1 MDQQERFHQ
10 YVNEV
15 LEWGKQMEERYAERE
30 DTDIRTDIET
40 LLAQLE
46 QHEGEWTE
54 EAISDIQM
62 MVDALYEK
70 AEQRE
75 SQQREQRVSIDDRAF
90 QQYVN
95 EVMEWGKQMEERYM
109 EREDADIRTDIETL
123 LDRLENHEEEWTES
137 SISDIQTMVDALYEK
152 AEQRESQQR
161 EQRVSID
168 DHAVQQYV
176 NEVLEWGKQM
186 GEQYIEREDA
196 DIRTDI
202 ETLLDQLENHE
213 GEWTE
218 EAISDI
224 QTMVEALYERT
235 ERSEWRQHEQS
246 EQRVPLGGHTLPALP
261 YRYDALEPHISEEIM
276 RLHHTKHHQSYV
288 DGLNKAEKMM
298 KKARET
304 NDYEL
309 LKHWEREAAFHGSG
323 HYLHTIF
330 WNNMT
335 PKGGGQPRGEL
346 LERIKAD
353 FGSFERFK
361 RHFTE
366 AAKSVEGVGWALLVW
381 SPRSHR
387 LEILQTEKHQL
398 MTQWDTIPLLV
409 LDVWEHAYYLQYKND
424 RAAYINNW
432 WNVVNWRDVEQ
443 RFQEANKL
451 RWKQS

>member
-1 MDQQERFHQ
+1 MEQQERFQQ
-10 YVNEV
+10 YANEV
-15 LEWGKQMEERYAERE
+15 LEWGKQMAERYAERE
-30 DTDIRTDIET
+30 DIDIRTDIET
-40 LLAQLE
+40 LLTQFE

-54 EAISDIQM
+54 EDI
-62 MVDALYEK
+62 Y
-70 AEQRE
+70 
-75 SQQREQRVSIDDRAF
+75 
-90 QQYVN
+90 
-95 EVMEWGKQMEERYM
+95 G
-109 EREDADIRTDIETL
+109 
-123 LDRLENHEEEWTES
+123 
-137 SISDIQTMVDALYEK
+137 IQTMVDALYEK
-152 AEQRESQQR
+152 AEQRELQQR
-161 EQRVSID
+161 EQRVSIGSHAFQQYANEVLEWGKQMAERYAERGDIDIRTDIETLLTQFEQHEGEWTEEDIYGIQTMVD
-168 DHAVQQYV
+168 DLYEKAEQREWKQQEQRISIGGRTFQQYV

-186 GEQYIEREDA
+186 AERYAEREGV
-196 DIRTDI
+196 DIRTDT
-202 ETLLDQLENHE
+202 ETLLTQLEQHE

-218 EAISDI
+218 EDI
-224 QTMVEALYERT
+224 YGIQRMVDDLYEKAMQN
-235 ERSEWRQHEQS
+235 EMRQLQQHIS
-246 EQRVPLGGHTLPALP
+246 IGGHTLPPLP

-298 KKARET
+298 QKARET

-330 WNNMT
+330 WNNMI

-346 LERIKAD
+346 LERMKAD

-361 RHFTE
+361 HHFTE

-381 SPRSHR
+381 SPRARR

-432 WNVVNWRDVEQ
+432 WNVVHWRDVEQ
-443 RFQEANKL
+443 RFEQASKL
-451 RWKQS
+451 RWKPF

>member
-1 MDQQERFHQ
+1 MEQQERFQQ
-10 YVNEV
+10 YANEV
-15 LEWGKQMEERYAERE
+15 LEWGKQMAERYAERE
-30 DTDIRTDIET
+30 DIDIRTDIET
-40 LLAQLE
+40 LLTQFE

-54 EAISDIQM
+54 EDIYGIQR

-75 SQQREQRVSIDDRAF
+75 LQQREQRVSIGSHAF
-90 QQYVN
+90 QQYAN
-95 EVMEWGKQMEERYM
+95 EVLEWGKQMAERYA
-109 EREDADIRTDIETL
+109 ERGDIDIRTDIETL
-123 LDRLENHEEEWTES
+123 LTQFEQHEGEWTEED
-137 SISDIQTMVDALYEK
+137 IYGIQTMVDDLYEK
-152 AEQRESQQR
+152 AEQREWKQQ
-161 EQRVSID
+161 EQRISIGGRTF
-168 DHAVQQYV
+168 QQYV

-186 GEQYIEREDA
+186 AERYAEREGV
-196 DIRTDI
+196 DIRTDT
-202 ETLLDQLENHE
+202 ETLLTQLEQHE

-218 EAISDI
+218 EDI
-224 QTMVEALYERT
+224 YGIRRMVDDLYEKAMQN
-235 ERSEWRQHEQS
+235 EMRQLQQHIS
-246 EQRVPLGGHTLPALP
+246 IGGHTLPPLP

-298 KKARET
+298 QKARET

-330 WNNMT
+330 WNNMI

-346 LERIKAD
+346 LERMKAD

-361 RHFTE
+361 HHFTE

-381 SPRSHR
+381 SPRARR

-432 WNVVNWRDVEQ
+432 WNVVHWRDVEQ
-443 RFQEANKL
+443 RFEQASKL
-451 RWKQS
+451 RWKPF